1 MGHRGP
7 SCRRYYSSAGRRM
20 RDVRRILGS
29 RLRFIVALGSVLV
42 IVVVLVGVVR
52 YQPISTSTM
61 GASANVVSTPNGSQ
75 VAQKPGDVQRTW
87 IMPSGDPVLEV
98 VATISNRGPIGVEI
112 SNVGAPIPIYLATFG
127 HMSRL
132 KVRVGQSS
140 SWKRDGA
147 FKPFVLGSHSSTKV
161 VIRETF
167 SCDRAPGNTWNI
179 STLSV
184 SMSFLGLTHQVAV
197 PIEPFS
203 LALPS
208 SC

>member
-1 MGHRGP
+1 MNQSEIVP
-7 SCRRYYSSAGRRM
+7 DSSADATPRHIFRRM
-20 RDVRRILGS
+20 LRS
-29 RLRFIVALGSVLV
+29 RLRLIVALGSALV

-52 YQPISTSTM
+52 YQPISTSSM
-61 GASANVVSTPNGSQ
+61 GVSTNVVSTPNGSQ
-75 VAQKPGDVQRTW
+75 VAMKPGAIERTW
-87 IMPSGDPVLEV
+87 IMPSGDAVLGV

-112 SNVGAPIPIYLATFG
+112 SNVGAPIPIYFAAFG

-147 FKPFVLGSHSSTKV
+147 FKPFGLGSHSSTKV

-167 SCDRAPGNTWNI
+167 SCDRAPGNTWDI
-179 STLSV
+179 STLPV
-184 SMSFLGLTHQVAV
+184 SIKFFGLTHQVSV
-197 PIEPFS
+197 QIEPFS